1 MKPQALLLIVLGLL
15 LGPGYFA
22 FTEYLSGR
30 PGESFTLTERAS
42 RWPLPDG
49 SILRVHG
56 GLAYK
61 PIPLELTPA
70 NNGYRLR
77 FEFNVADGAA
87 DSANAYQV
95 SLMHGDLGVVERSLQ
110 VKGRGKVTVT
120 LDRLEI
126 PYPDAYLL
134 LLEEIGPPALTVSSI
149 RLQLTTDVQKPR
161 DWIAWSGLV
170 LLLFGF
176 GLQVR
181 EVLVRPRHG

>member
-30 PGESFTLTERAS
+30 PGKTFTLTERAS

-49 SILRVHG
+49 SILRVRG

-61 PIPLELTPA
+61 PIPLELSPA

-77 FEFNVADGAA
+77 FEFNVADGPA
-87 DSANAYQV
+87 DATNAYQV
-95 SLMHGDLGVVERSLQ
+95 SLTQGDLGVVERSIQ
-110 VKGRGKVTVT
+110 VKGSGKVKVT

-126 PYPDAYLL
+126 LYPDAYLL
-134 LLEEIGPPALTVSSI
+134 LVEEVGSPALSVSSI
-149 RLQLTTDVQKPR
+149 GLQLYTDVEKPR
-161 DWIAWSGLV
+161 TWIAWSGLV
-170 LLLFGF
+170 LLLFGI

-181 EVLVRPRHG
+181 EVLVRPGKG